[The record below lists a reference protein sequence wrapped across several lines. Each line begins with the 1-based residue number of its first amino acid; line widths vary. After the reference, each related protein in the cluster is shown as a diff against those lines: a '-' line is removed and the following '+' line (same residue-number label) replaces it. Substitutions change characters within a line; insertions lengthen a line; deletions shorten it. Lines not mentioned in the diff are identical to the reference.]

1 METES
6 LLLKTLGK
14 SPQMRIMDFFI
25 DNRLFDFSKKEIIEE
40 LGMSKTTFYKVWRE
54 LESLNIAKVNR
65 KFGKTKLY
73 ILNAE
78 NEIVKNLL
86 QIEKQLIMGPAD
98 NKPETQTAVEAK
110 SIINESPSPTQ

>member
-40 LGMSKTTFYKVWRE
+40 LGMSKTTFY
-54 LESLNIAKVNR
+54 SLRA
-65 KFGKTKLY
+65 
-73 ILNAE
+73 
-78 NEIVKNLL
+78 
-86 QIEKQLIMGPAD
+86 
-98 NKPETQTAVEAK
+98 
-110 SIINESPSPTQ
+110 

>member
-1 METES
+1 MEPES

-40 LGMSKTTFYKVWRE
+40 LGMSKTTFYNVWGE

-73 ILNAE
+73 ILNTE

-86 QIEKQLIMGPAD
+86 QIEKQLITGATDSNPKSKVA
-98 NKPETQTAVEAK
+98 AVEA
-110 SIINESPSPTQ
+110 